1 LHPGVSVFVIGLTGG
16 IGTGKTEVTHVL
28 RELGA
33 VVIESDKVAHLSY
46 RPGTDAYEDIIDQFG
61 REILDESGVID
72 RPKLGGLVFAVPEL
86 RIHLEMIVWP
96 AARSWIEERLIQ
108 EKERGT
114 KIIVIEVP
122 KLFEAGWDDLA
133 DAVWT
138 IEAPSDLI
146 TQRINIRSNL
156 GETEKNARV
165 KAQITSGERAERADL
180 LIENTAK
187 LADLREQI
195 TNLWRTNPEIQ
206 NAINN

>member
-1 LHPGVSVFVIGLTGG
+1 MFVIGLTGG

-46 RPGTDAYEDIIDQFG
+46 RPGTDAYDEIIDQFG
-61 REILDESGVID
+61 KEVLDDSGVID
-72 RPKLGGLVFAVPEL
+72 RGKLGGLVFAGPDS
-86 RIHLEMIVWP
+86 RIQLEKIVWP
-96 AARSWIEERLIQ
+96 AVRSWITERLIQ

-122 KLFEAGWDDLA
+122 KLYEAGWDDLA
-133 DAVWT
+133 DAIWT
-138 IEAPSDLI
+138 VEAPSAAI
-146 TQRINIRSNL
+146 AQRVNVRSNL
-156 GETEKNARV
+156 SETETNARV
-165 KAQITSGERAERADL
+165 QAQITRAERAERADL
-180 LIENTAK
+180 LIENSAE
-187 LADLREQI
+187 LADLRERI

>member
-1 LHPGVSVFVIGLTGG
+1 MFVIGLTGG

-46 RPGTDAYEDIIDQFG
+46 RPGTDAYEDIIGQFG

-72 RPKLGGLVFAVPEL
+72 RAKLGDLVFAVPEL

-114 KIIVIEVP
+114 KIVVIEVP

-146 TQRINIRSNL
+146 AQRLNIRSNL
-156 GETEKNARV
+156 GEVEKNARV
-165 KAQITSGERAERADL
+165 KAQITSVERAERADL

-195 TNLWRTNPEIQ
+195 TNLWQTDPEIQ
-206 NAINN
+206 NANNN

>member
-1 LHPGVSVFVIGLTGG
+1 MFVIGLTGG

-46 RPGTDAYEDIIDQFG
+46 RPGTDAYDEIIDQFG
-61 REILDESGVID
+61 KEVLDDSGVID
-72 RPKLGGLVFAVPEL
+72 RGKLGGLVFAGPDL
-86 RIHLEMIVWP
+86 RIQLEKIVWP
-96 AARSWIEERLIQ
+96 AVRSWITERLIQ

-133 DAVWT
+133 DAIWT
-138 IEAPSDLI
+138 VEASSAAVA
-146 TQRINIRSNL
+146 QRVNVRSNL
-156 GETEKNARV
+156 SETEINARV
-165 KAQITSGERAERADL
+165 QAQITRAERAKRADQ
-180 LIENTAK
+180 LIENSAE
-187 LADLREQI
+187 LADLRERI

>member
-1 LHPGVSVFVIGLTGG
+1 MFVIGLTGG

-72 RPKLGGLVFAVPEL
+72 RAKLGRLVFAVPEL

-114 KIIVIEVP
+114 KIVVIEVP

-146 TQRINIRSNL
+146 AQRLNIRSNL
-156 GETEKNARV
+156 GEVEKNARV
-165 KAQITSGERAERADL
+165 KAQITSVERAERADL

-195 TNLWRTNPEIQ
+195 TNLWQTDPEIQ
-206 NAINN
+206 NANNN

>member
-1 LHPGVSVFVIGLTGG
+1 MFVIGLTGG

-46 RPGTDAYEDIIDQFG
+46 RPGTDAYEDIIHQFG

-72 RPKLGGLVFAVPEL
+72 RAKLGGLVFAVPEL

-156 GETEKNARV
+156 GETEKDARV

>member
-1 LHPGVSVFVIGLTGG
+1 MFVIGLTGG

-72 RPKLGGLVFAVPEL
+72 RAKLGGLVFAVPEL

-114 KIIVIEVP
+114 KIVVIEVP

-146 TQRINIRSNL
+146 AQRVNIRSNL
-156 GETEKNARV
+156 GEAEKNARV
-165 KAQITSGERAERADL
+165 KAQITSVERAERADL

-195 TNLWRTNPEIQ
+195 TNLWQTDPEIQ
-206 NAINN
+206 NANNN

>member
-1 LHPGVSVFVIGLTGG
+1 MFVIGLTGG

-72 RPKLGGLVFAVPEL
+72 RAKLGSLVFAVSEL

-146 TQRINIRSNL
+146 TQRIKIRSNL

>member
-1 LHPGVSVFVIGLTGG
+1 MFVIGLTGG

-61 REILDESGVID
+61 SEILDESGVID
-72 RPKLGGLVFAVPEL
+72 RAKLGGLVFAVPEL

-114 KIIVIEVP
+114 KIVVIEVP

-138 IEAPSDLI
+138 IEAPLDLI
-146 TQRINIRSNL
+146 TQRLNVRSNL
-156 GETEKNARV
+156 GEAEKNARV

-180 LIENTAK
+180 LIENRAK

-195 TNLWRTNPEIQ
+195 TNLWQTDPEIQ
-206 NAINN
+206 NANNN

>member
-1 LHPGVSVFVIGLTGG
+1 MFVIGLTGG

-46 RPGTDAYEDIIDQFG
+46 RPGTDAYDEIIDQFG
-61 REILDESGVID
+61 KEVLDDSGIID
-72 RPKLGGLVFAVPEL
+72 RGKLGGLVFAGRDL
-86 RIHLEMIVWP
+86 RIQLEKIVWP
-96 AARSWIEERLIQ
+96 AVRSWITERLIQ

-133 DAVWT
+133 DAIWT
-138 IEAPSDLI
+138 VEAPSAAI
-146 TQRINIRSNL
+146 AQRVNVRSKL
-156 GETEKNARV
+156 SETETNARV
-165 KAQITSGERAERADL
+165 QAQITRAERAERADL
-180 LIENTAK
+180 LIENSAE
-187 LADLREQI
+187 LADLRERI

>member
-1 LHPGVSVFVIGLTGG
+1 MFVIGLTGG

-72 RPKLGGLVFAVPEL
+72 RAKLGGLVFAVPEL

-114 KIIVIEVP
+114 KIVVIEVP

-146 TQRINIRSNL
+146 AQRVNIRSNL
-156 GETEKNARV
+156 GEAEKNARV

-195 TNLWRTNPEIQ
+195 TNLWRTDPEIQ

>member
-1 LHPGVSVFVIGLTGG
+1 MFVIGLTGG

-46 RPGTDAYEDIIDQFG
+46 RPGTDAYGEIIDQFG
-61 REILDESGVID
+61 KEVLDDSGVID
-72 RPKLGGLVFAVPEL
+72 RGKLGGLVFAGPDL
-86 RIHLEMIVWP
+86 RIQLEKIVWP
-96 AARSWIEERLIQ
+96 AVRSWITERLIE

-133 DAVWT
+133 DAIWT
-138 IEAPSDLI
+138 VEAPSAAI
-146 TQRINIRSNL
+146 AQRVNVRSNL
-156 GETEKNARV
+156 SETETNARV
-165 KAQITSGERAERADL
+165 QAQITRAERAERADL
-180 LIENTAK
+180 LIENSAE
-187 LADLREQI
+187 LADLRERI

>member
-1 LHPGVSVFVIGLTGG
+1 VFVIGLTGG

-146 TQRINIRSNL
+146 TERIKIRSNL
-156 GETEKNARV
+156 GGTEKNARV

>member
-1 LHPGVSVFVIGLTGG
+1 MFVIGLTGG

-72 RPKLGGLVFAVPEL
+72 RAKLGGLVFAVPEL

-146 TQRINIRSNL
+146 AQRLNIRSNL
-156 GETEKNARV
+156 GEAEKNARV
-165 KAQITSGERAERADL
+165 KAQITNVERAERADL

-187 LADLREQI
+187 LAELREQI
-195 TNLWRTNPEIQ
+195 TNLWQTDPEIQ
-206 NAINN
+206 NANNN

>member
-1 LHPGVSVFVIGLTGG
+1 MFVIGLTGG

-72 RPKLGGLVFAVPEL
+72 RAKLGGLVFAVPEL

-114 KIIVIEVP
+114 KIVVIEVP

-146 TQRINIRSNL
+146 AQRVNIRSNL
-156 GETEKNARV
+156 GEAEKNARV
-165 KAQITSGERAERADL
+165 KAQITNVERAERADL

-187 LADLREQI
+187 LSDLREQI

>member
-1 LHPGVSVFVIGLTGG
+1 MFVIGLTGG

-33 VVIESDKVAHLSY
+33 VVSESDKVAHLSY

-72 RPKLGGLVFAVPEL
+72 RAKLGGLVFAVPEL

-114 KIIVIEVP
+114 KIVVIEVP

-146 TQRINIRSNL
+146 AQRVNIRSNL
-156 GETEKNARV
+156 GEAEKNARV
-165 KAQITSGERAERADL
+165 KAQITSVERAERADL
-180 LIENTAK
+180 VIENTAK

-195 TNLWRTNPEIQ
+195 TNLWQTDPEIQ
-206 NAINN
+206 NANNN

>member
-1 LHPGVSVFVIGLTGG
+1 MFVIGLTGG

-46 RPGTDAYEDIIDQFG
+46 RPGTDAYGEITDQFG
-61 REILDESGVID
+61 REVLDETGVID
-72 RPKLGGLVFAVPEL
+72 RAKLGDLVFANTEL
-86 RIHLEMIVWP
+86 RMQLETIVWP
-96 AARSWIEERLIQ
+96 AARGWIEERLIL

-122 KLFEAGWDDLA
+122 KLFEAGWEDLV

-138 IEAPSDLI
+138 IEASPAVI
-146 TQRINIRSNL
+146 GQRVHIRSNMN
-156 GETEKNARV
+156 EIEKNSRV
-165 KAQITSGERAERADL
+165 EAQMTRVERVGRADL

-187 LADLREQI
+187 LADLRKQI
-195 TNLWRTNPEIQ
+195 TILWQTNPEIQ
-206 NAINN
+206 NATNN

>member
-1 LHPGVSVFVIGLTGG
+1 VSVFVIGLTGG

-46 RPGTDAYEDIIDQFG
+46 RPGTDAYDDIIDQFG
-61 REILDESGVID
+61 KEVLDDSGVID
-72 RPKLGGLVFAVPEL
+72 RGKLGGLVFAGPDS
-86 RIHLEMIVWP
+86 RIQLEKIVWP
-96 AARSWIEERLIQ
+96 AVRSWITERLIH

-133 DAVWT
+133 DAIWT
-138 IEAPSDLI
+138 VEAPSTAI
-146 TQRINIRSNL
+146 AQRVNVRSNL
-156 GETEKNARV
+156 SETETNARV
-165 KAQITSGERAERADL
+165 QAQITRTERAERADL
-180 LIENTAK
+180 LIENSAG
-187 LADLREQI
+187 LADLRERI

>member
-1 LHPGVSVFVIGLTGG
+1 MFVIGLTGG

-195 TNLWRTNPEIQ
+195 TNLWQADPEIQ
-206 NAINN
+206 NANNN

>member
-1 LHPGVSVFVIGLTGG
+1 MFVIGLTGG

-72 RPKLGGLVFAVPEL
+72 RAKLGRLVFAVPEL

-96 AARSWIEERLIQ
+96 AARNWIEERLTQ

-114 KIIVIEVP
+114 KIVVIEVP

-146 TQRINIRSNL
+146 AQRLNIRSNL
-156 GETEKNARV
+156 GEAEKNARV
-165 KAQITSGERAERADL
+165 KAQITSVERAERADL

-195 TNLWRTNPEIQ
+195 TNLWQTDPEIQ
-206 NAINN
+206 NANNN

>member
-1 LHPGVSVFVIGLTGG
+1 MFVIGLTGG

-46 RPGTDAYEDIIDQFG
+46 RPGTDAYEDIVDQFG

-72 RPKLGGLVFAVPEL
+72 RAKLGGLIFAVPEL

-114 KIIVIEVP
+114 KIVVIEVP

-146 TQRINIRSNL
+146 AQRLNIRSNL
-156 GETEKNARV
+156 GEAEKNARV

>member
-1 LHPGVSVFVIGLTGG
+1 VFVIGLTGG

-61 REILDESGVID
+61 REVLDESGVID
-72 RPKLGGLVFAVPEL
+72 RAKLGSLVFAVPEL

-146 TQRINIRSNL
+146 TQRIKIRSNL

-195 TNLWRTNPEIQ
+195 ANLWRTNPDIQ

>member
-1 LHPGVSVFVIGLTGG
+1 MFVIGLTGG

-46 RPGTDAYEDIIDQFG
+46 RPGTDAYDEIIDQFG
-61 REILDESGVID
+61 KEVLDDSGVID
-72 RPKLGGLVFAVPEL
+72 RGKLGGLVFAGPDS
-86 RIHLEMIVWP
+86 RIQLEKIVWP
-96 AARSWIEERLIQ
+96 AVRSWITERLIQ

-133 DAVWT
+133 DAIWT
-138 IEAPSDLI
+138 VEASSAAVA
-146 TQRINIRSNL
+146 QRVNVRSNL
-156 GETEKNARV
+156 SETEINARV
-165 KAQITSGERAERADL
+165 QAQITRAERAKRADQ
-180 LIENTAK
+180 LIENSAE
-187 LADLREQI
+187 LADLRERI

>member
-1 LHPGVSVFVIGLTGG
+1 MFVIGLTGG

-72 RPKLGGLVFAVPEL
+72 RAKLGGLVFADPDL
-86 RIHLEMIVWP
+86 RIHLEVIVWP
-96 AARSWIEERLIQ
+96 AARSWIEERLAQ

-122 KLFEAGWDDLA
+122 KLFEAGWEDLA

-146 TQRINIRSNL
+146 ALRVNIRSNL
-156 GETEKNARV
+156 GEAEKNARV
-165 KAQITSGERAERADL
+165 KAQITSVERAERADL

-195 TNLWRTNPEIQ
+195 TNLWQTDPEIQ
-206 NAINN
+206 KANNN

>member
-1 LHPGVSVFVIGLTGG
+1 MFVIGLTGG

-72 RPKLGGLVFAVPEL
+72 RAKLGGLVFAVPEL

>member
-1 LHPGVSVFVIGLTGG
+1 MFVIGLTGG

-46 RPGTDAYEDIIDQFG
+46 RPGTDAYDEIIDQFG
-61 REILDESGVID
+61 KEVLDDSGVID
-72 RPKLGGLVFAVPEL
+72 RGKLGGLVFAGADS
-86 RIHLEMIVWP
+86 RIQLEKIVWP
-96 AARSWIEERLIQ
+96 AVRSWITERLIH

-133 DAVWT
+133 DAIWT
-138 IEAPSDLI
+138 VEAPSAAI
-146 TQRINIRSNL
+146 AQRVNVRSNL
-156 GETEKNARV
+156 SETETNARV
-165 KAQITSGERAERADL
+165 QAQITRAERAERADL
-180 LIENTAK
+180 LIENSAE
-187 LADLREQI
+187 LADLRERI